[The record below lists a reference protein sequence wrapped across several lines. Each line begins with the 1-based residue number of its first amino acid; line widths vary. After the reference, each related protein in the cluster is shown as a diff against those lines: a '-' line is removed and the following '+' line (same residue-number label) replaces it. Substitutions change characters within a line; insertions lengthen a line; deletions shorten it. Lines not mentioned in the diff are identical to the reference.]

1 MTGTWYP
8 PSLGTGGVLIEV
20 QLFTN
25 PPFKMTE
32 HDPTG
37 RSAHE
42 PGAKLD
48 GGKIRASLILGGFSR
63 ALEHVAAVGT
73 YGAAKYSDNGW
84 RSVPAGQER
93 YTDALWRHLL
103 QEAQG
108 LERDPESQLLH
119 AAHAAWNALARLELM
134 LQQLEQQP

>member
-8 PSLGTGGVLIEV
+8 PSLGTGGVLIEA

-48 GGKIRASLILGGFSR
+48 GGKIRASLVLGGFSR

-84 RSVPAGQER
+84 RSVPNGQER

-108 LERDPESQLLH
+108 LECDPESHLFH

-134 LQQLEQQP
+134 LQQLEVQP